1 MFLENTVNHTEQF
14 GWIEVICGS
23 MFSGKTEELI
33 RRLRR
38 AQFAK
43 QKVEI
48 FKPAI
53 DTRYDDEKV
62 VSHNANEIRSTPV
75 PSSEHIRIL
84 ADDVEVVGID
94 EAQFFD
100 DGIVQVCNDLANR
113 GIRVIV
119 AGLDM
124 DFKGNPFGPMP
135 ALMCTA
141 EYVTK
146 VHAVCVETG
155 NLAHY
160 SHRTIENEDLVVLG
174 ETQEYKPLSRA
185 AYYKAMH
192 EQQEQALA
200 QKKNIKAKLDQ
211 TAEKLKNHLEKNKTS
226 LNEEEILLK
235 QDKVDE

>member
-1 MFLENTVNHTEQF
+1 MFLENTVNPKEQF

-38 AQFAK
+38 AHFAK

-53 DTRYDDEKV
+53 DVRYDNEMV
-62 VSHNANEIRSTPV
+62 VSHDANEIRSTPV
-75 PSSEHIRIL
+75 PSASNIPLL
-84 ADDVEVVGID
+84 ADGCDVVGID

-100 DGIVQVCNDLANR
+100 EEIITVCNDLANK
-113 GIRVIV
+113 GVRVIV

-135 ALMCTA
+135 NLMATA

-146 VHAVCVETG
+146 VHAVCTRTG
-155 NLAHY
+155 NLAQY
-160 SHRTIENEDLVVLG
+160 SHRKSKNDNLVLLGQINEY
-174 ETQEYKPLSRA
+174 EPLSRA
-185 AYYKAMH
+185 AYYKA
-192 EQQEQALA
+192 
-200 QKKNIKAKLDQ
+200 
-211 TAEKLKNHLEKNKTS
+211 TAEKKIKGVSNTKAMGIDDSKKKSN
-226 LNEEEILLK
+226 
-235 QDKVDE
+235 V